1 MRDEYTNKDG
11 YLHRYFTRWVTE
23 HDGRGGLRQIAWEVC
38 DRKKFDNI
46 GMGKFEGK
54 SEADGVCKL
63 LNSIEEENDGLSK

>member
-1 MRDEYTNKDG
+1 
-11 YLHRYFTRWVTE
+11 
-23 HDGRGGLRQIAWEVC
+23 VC

-63 LNSIEEENDGLSK
+63 LNSIEEEAEFAEERRTVVHLSRSVYETEGRTAVGRY